1 MSLACTGFNRLSGSA
16 SSPQNYVRPLLWS
29 TAIAIAV
36 YGAAITIGNPS
47 EVWTAVSSV
56 GGITWLEV
64 LALLLFSY
72 AVRFWRWQRYL
83 KCLGCAVPTKR
94 SLAYYIGG
102 FAFTTTP
109 GKAGEAIRSLYLKN
123 DGVAYTSSLAA
134 LFAERFID
142 VVVLILL
149 ATSVALDYES
159 ARWLVAVMATAAVL
173 ALPIVHNP
181 RFHHYLEALINRLIP
196 RKYQAA
202 GVQFTRLLQSSS
214 RLLRA
219 KTLFEG
225 LVLGLVAWWAE
236 GFILYII
243 LSSMQ
248 SNLSPLLIVSIW
260 ATSML
265 AGAASLLPGGLGSTE
280 AVMSG
285 LLILVGV
292 DASIAIAATVAYRV
306 TTLWLAV
313 LIGLSVI
320 SALEF
325 KAQSARKQKSKET
338 PKNAADPS

>member
-1 MSLACTGFNRLSGSA
+1 M
-16 SSPQNYVRPLLWS
+16 RPLLWS
-29 TAIAIAV
+29 TAIAIAL
-36 YGAAITIGNPS
+36 YGAAVAIGNPS
-47 EVWTAVSSV
+47 EVWAAVSSV
-56 GGITWLEV
+56 AGNTWLAV
-64 LALLLFSY
+64 LVLLLFSY
-72 AVRFWRWQRYL
+72 AMRFWRWQRYL
-83 KCLGCAVPTKR
+83 KFLGYAVPTKL
-94 SLAYYIGG
+94 SLAYYLGG

-123 DGVAYTSSLAA
+123 HGVEYTSSLAA
-134 LFAERFID
+134 FFAERFLD

-159 ARWLVAVMATAAVL
+159 ARLPVAIMATAAVL

-181 RFHHYLEALINRLIP
+181 RFHSYLESSINRLMP
-196 RKYQAA
+196 RKFRTTNS
-202 GVQFTRLLQSSS
+202 QFVRLLRSSS

-225 LVLGLVAWWAE
+225 LALGLVAWWAE

-248 SNLSPLLIVSIW
+248 TSLSPLLIVSIW

-285 LLILVGV
+285 MLILVGV
-292 DASIAIAATVAYRV
+292 DGSIAIAATVAYRV

-313 LIGLSVI
+313 VIGLMVI
-320 SALEF
+320 SVLEF
-325 KAQSARKQKSKET
+325 GAQSVRNEKIEET
-338 PKNAADPS
+338 PTNGPDPS